1 MFADDINLFYPHQD
15 IKESFR
21 VVNSEPEK
29 VCDWFNAN
37 RLSLNEGKTKYRFS

>member
-29 VCDWFNAN
+29 VCAWFNAN
-37 RLSLNEGKTKYRFS
+37 KLSLNEGKTKYRFS